1 MILKPSKASCACG
14 ALLIAF
20 FSVFA
25 HSAARAQGFD
35 TSAPYALLVD
45 ADTGTVLF
53 ERESD
58 ERTGPAS
65 MAKMMTAEIVF
76 HQISK
81 GELSLEDECSIS
93 EYAWRTGGASSG
105 GSTMFAELNS
115 RINVENLVRGML
127 VQSGNDAAIALA
139 ECIAGTE
146 LAFSEMMNSRAREL
160 GMVNSQFRNASGLP
174 DPEQYVTMQ
183 DLVTLGRHII
193 HEHPDFYP
201 IFSEPDFTWNG
212 ITQRNRLPLLNAGI
226 GVDGLKTGHTE
237 ESGYGMVAS
246 AKSGEQRL
254 LLAINGLQS
263 GREREEE
270 ARKILEWGFRA
281 FRSITAFEEGEIVGE
296 ARVYGGDQRGVPLKG
311 RGPIRVVLPRSG
323 AEQLRARVAYEGPIA
338 APVDAGVQVGRLQ
351 VWQDDRLIQETPLY
365 TAEAVGR
372 GQLHQR
378 ALDAL
383 GELVFGWI

>member
-1 MILKPSKASCACG
+1 MQTNHIHC
-14 ALLIAF
+14 LIAF
-20 FSVFA
+20 LATLLVVLGGP
-25 HSAARAQGFD
+25 AAKAQDFD

-53 ERESD
+53 ERDAE

-76 HQISK
+76 HEISK
-81 GELSLEDECSIS
+81 GNLSLEDECSIS

-115 RINVENLVRGML
+115 RISIENLIRGML

-139 ECIAGTE
+139 ECVAGTE
-146 LAFSEMMNSRAREL
+146 LAFSEMMNRRAQEL
-160 GMVNSQFRNASGLP
+160 GMDDSQFRNASGLP
-174 DPEQYVTMQ
+174 DPEQYVTMR

-193 HEHPDFYP
+193 QEHPDFYP

-212 ITQRNRLPLLNAGI
+212 ITQRNRLPLLNGGI

-254 LLAINGLQS
+254 ILAINGLES
-263 GREREEE
+263 ARDREGE

-296 ARVYGGDQRGVPLKG
+296 ARVYGGEQRSVPLRG
-311 RGPIRVVLPRSG
+311 RGPVRVLLPRSG
-323 AEQLRARVAYEGPIA
+323 AEQMRSRIAYQGPIE
-338 APVDAGVQVGRLQ
+338 APVEAGAQVGHLQ

-365 TAEAVGR
+365 TAEAVNR
-372 GQLHQR
+372 GPLHRR
-378 ALDAL
+378 AFDAL
-383 GELVFGWI
+383 TELVFGWI